1 MTALANS
8 ILRQISSLG
17 YQVGVERD
25 YFSVTYTATDLRT
38 GQRFEVIASGEQET
52 DAALRLAEHVGLP
65 VSSINDPGIVSR
77 PDPLAQPEASPCV

>member
-25 YFSVTYTATDLRT
+25 YFSVTYTAIDQRT
-38 GQRFEVIASGEQET
+38 GQRFEVTAGGEQET
-52 DAALRLAEHVGLP
+52 DAALRLAE
-65 VSSINDPGIVSR
+65 
-77 PDPLAQPEASPCV
+77 Q